1 MAKKIKASSCPD
13 ASGGLGSI
21 EKLKQ
26 VQLDEKFNN
35 ENMKLWDKGISI
47 DRQIEKFTVGNDRE
61 LDMYLAEYDLQ
72 ASEAHAKMLGKVGIL
87 KQEEVAA
94 ILKELE
100 VLKDQLEKGEFEIEE
115 DFEDVHSK
123 IEYEL
128 TRKLGDTGK
137 KIHTAR
143 SRNDQ
148 VLVAQ
153 QLYFK
158 NNLKQISGKTTTLIE
173 VLLDLAERHKE
184 KVLPGYTH
192 LQVAMPSSFGLWFSA
207 YAELMIDD
215 LYLLEAGLRIVDQNP
230 LGSAAGYG
238 SSFPIDRE
246 FTTAELGFATQ
257 KYNVVAAQMSRGKCE
272 RTVTSNI
279 SSLANT
285 LSRFAMDICLYMS
298 QNFDFISFPDELTT
312 GSSIMPHKK
321 NPDVF
326 ELVRGK
332 CNKLQAIA
340 NEMILITNN
349 LPSGYHRDFQL
360 IKENS
365 IYAVENIKEILDV
378 FTHAIAQIKVNEV
391 DLNDEK
397 YQYLFT
403 VDSINELVMN
413 GSSFRDAYK
422 IIGEQVQSSSYKA
435 AKGMEHTHTGS
446 KDNLSLNMIRAKL
459 QQL

>member
-1 MAKKIKASSCPD
+1 
-13 ASGGLGSI
+13 
-21 EKLKQ
+21 
-26 VQLDEKFNN
+26 
-35 ENMKLWDKGISI
+35 MKLWDKGISI
-47 DRQIEKFTVGNDRE
+47 DKKIEKFTVGNDRE
-61 LDMYLAEYDLQ
+61 LDLFLAEYDII
-72 ASEAHAKMLGKVGIL
+72 ASKAHAKMLGKIEIL
-87 KQEEVAA
+87 TSDEVDS
-94 ILKELE
+94 ILVELNKLQAQVAE
-100 VLKDQLEKGEFEIEE
+100 GSFVIEE

-123 IEYEL
+123 IEFEL
-128 TRKLGDTGK
+128 TKTLGDTGK

-148 VLVAQ
+148 VLVAM

-158 NNLKQISGKTTTLIE
+158 ANLLEIYSKTENLID
-173 VLLDLAERHKE
+173 VLLNLAEKHQNKL
-184 KVLPGYTH
+184 LPGYTH

-207 YAELMIDD
+207 YAEIIIDD
-215 LYLLEAGLRIVDQNP
+215 LYLLQAGLKIVDQNP

-246 FTTAELGFATQ
+246 FTTKELGFKTL

-279 SSLANT
+279 ASLANT
-285 LSRFAMDICLYMS
+285 LSRFSMDICLYMS
-298 QNFDFISFPDELTT
+298 QNFDFITFPDELTT

-326 ELVRGK
+326 ELIRGK

-378 FTHAIAQIKVNEV
+378 FIHSIALIRVKDIDMQ
-391 DLNDEK
+391 DEK
-397 YQYLFT
+397 YKYLFT
-403 VDSINELVMN
+403 VDSINDLVIQ
-413 GSSFRDAYK
+413 GKSFREAYK
-422 IIGEQVQSSSYKA
+422 VIGGQVENGTYIPAHIKN
-435 AKGMEHTHTGS
+435 HTHLGS
-446 KDNLSLNMIRAKL
+446 KDNLALDKIAEKKDL
-459 QQL
+459 